1 MLSNHNASGDGSGV
15 WLTKADW
22 VVATLLVVAT
32 AGFVI
37 THIHRPILPMEDASM
52 LLRYSQNVARGH
64 GIVWNV
70 GEHPVEGATD
80 FLYMLLIGVISG
92 ATKIGVKPVAAGLLL
107 VSHLTSV
114 AVLYAALRRFYRAPL
129 LLAAGFAAMLGAGLG
144 YHYVDTAF
152 SAPFYALFALL
163 TWCVG
168 TECILEGVTWRRAIG
183 FGSLGFVT
191 GLIRP
196 DGVLL
201 AGLMLC
207 STVYGVRSG
216 WDARRRLIVS
226 FGTIFAALGGAYFF
240 WRLHYFGYPFPNP
253 YYIKHVGGLQLS
265 GLKLSARAIVEMLL
279 PVLPLAALGFR
290 NRVAFRQLMIWLIT
304 VGPFTA
310 VWMMISLDNNHFSRF
325 QYVMVPLSLLTLG
338 GLAAEW
344 WRELEA
350 RETEER
356 IGGLRLSLG
365 GLFMGLVVCAIYYNM
380 HLYLR
385 PFSNLGAQDLA
396 ARLKPFAGKN
406 YTMVVTEAGDLPFYS
421 EWRAVDAL
429 GLNDAYIAHHNRRP
443 SDEYLDSY
451 RPEIILYRVWGEF
464 VSVDEFQAQLGGA
477 DGKTDNFLT
486 TNDMMLDRYA
496 RQRGYV
502 LAAIWGASLCE
513 ADVYWVRSDFSD
525 RDTIL
530 SAIRDHP
537 YYTQATGQLAFD
549 FRGVAAPTVPC
560 LVH

>member
-1 MLSNHNASGDGSGV
+1 MLSNQNATGDGSSAP
-15 WLTKADW
+15 LTKTDW
-22 VVATLLVVAT
+22 IVVSLLVIAT

-92 ATKIGVKPVAAGLLL
+92 VIKIGVKPVAAGLLL
-107 VSHLTSV
+107 VSHAASV
-114 AVLYAALRRFYRAPL
+114 AVLYAALRILYRAPV
-129 LLAAGFAAMLGAGLG
+129 LLAAGFAATLGAGLG

-152 SAPFYALFALL
+152 SAPFYGLFALL
-163 TWCVG
+163 TWYVGMVCV
-168 TECILEGVTWRRAIG
+168 LEGVTWRRAII
-183 FGSLGFVT
+183 FGLLGFVT

-207 STVYGVRSG
+207 SAVYGVRGG
-216 WDARRRLIVS
+216 WDARRRLVAS
-226 FGTIFAALGGAYFF
+226 FGIIFALLGGAYFA

-253 YYIKHVGGLQLS
+253 YYIKHAGGLELS
-265 GLKLSARAIVEMLL
+265 GLKLSTRAIVEMLL

-290 NRVAFRQLMIWLIT
+290 NRTAFRQLMIWLIT

-310 VWMMISLDNNHFSRF
+310 IWVTISLDNNHFSRF
-325 QYVMVPLSLLTLG
+325 QYVMVPLSLLALG
-338 GLAAEW
+338 GLAAGW

-350 RETEER
+350 RESNRSIAE
-356 IGGLRLSLG
+356 LRLPLG
-365 GLFMGLVVCAIYYNM
+365 GLLIGLLACTIYYNM

-385 PFSNLGAQDLA
+385 PFSNLGAQELA
-396 ARLKPFAGKN
+396 ARLKPFASKN

-429 GLNDAYIAHHNRRP
+429 GLNDAYIAHHDRRP

-451 RPEIILYRVWGEF
+451 RPEIILYRIWGDF
-464 VSVDEFQAQLGGA
+464 VRVDEFQAQLGRPGV
-477 DGKTDNFLT
+477 KTDNFLT
-486 TNDMMLDRYA
+486 TNDMMLDHYA

-502 LAAIWGASLCE
+502 LAAIWGASLCD
-513 ADVYWVRSDFSD
+513 ADVYWVRSDFAD
-525 RDTIL
+525 RDAIL

-560 LVH
+560 LVQ